1 MLVDRDRRPQGAP
14 YPDEAYGPQAGPRRT
29 SALHRFL
36 GGSPAGVFARLL
48 VLSVLVGA
56 GLSTLGLTPGRL
68 FWQAYEA
75 ARALI
80 ELAGASLHDV
90 SGWVLAGAVV
100 VVPLWLI
107 TRLLAVSR

>member
-1 MLVDRDRRPQGAP
+1 MRVDRDRRLRGAP
-14 YPDEAYGPQAGPRRT
+14 DPDDAFAPEAGRRHP

-48 VLSVLVGA
+48 FLSVLVGA
-56 GLSTLGLTPGRL
+56 VLSMLGLTPGRL
-68 FWQAYEA
+68 FWHAYES

-80 ELAGASLHDV
+80 ELAAASLHDFG
-90 SGWVLAGAVV
+90 GWVLAGAVV

-107 TRLLAVSR
+107 ARLLAVAR